1 MRILRFDGS
10 RKRRVYETPMGD
22 GWVQEWPTGRCRA
35 WWEGPGEEWE
45 DLGDFL
51 SLEEAYEALEAAFA
65 RRVREAGLGE
75 DGEDLDP
82 PF

>member
-1 MRILRFDGS
+1 
-10 RKRRVYETPMGD
+10 MGD

-35 WWEGPGEEWE
+35 WWEGPEGERE
-45 DLGDFL
+45 DLGDFP

-65 RRVREAGLGE
+65 RRVAEVGLDE
-75 DGEDLDP
+75 EDLEP